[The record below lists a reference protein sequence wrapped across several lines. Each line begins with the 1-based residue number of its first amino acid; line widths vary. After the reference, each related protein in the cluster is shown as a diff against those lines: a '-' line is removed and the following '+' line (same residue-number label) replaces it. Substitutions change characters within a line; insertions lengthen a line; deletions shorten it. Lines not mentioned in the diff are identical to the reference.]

1 MRAINARV
9 SKLIA
14 NTLYQFCER
23 GLSLNFDLGEPKEGF
38 MVSTLD
44 KGLTFDNVGKVNPL
58 KVADWVHENLNNTDY
73 FGVWSHDEGV
83 FFDIFQNIASKKLA
97 LSLGRE
103 RDQFAIYDVINKCDI
118 TI

>member
-14 NTLYQFCER
+14 NTLYQFCEK
-23 GLSLNFDLGEPKEGF
+23 GLSLNFDLEEPKEGF

-44 KGLTFDNVGKVNPL
+44 DVLIFDSIRAVKPSKVESWIH
-58 KVADWVHENLNNTDY
+58 DHINNTDY
-73 FGVWSHDEGV
+73 FGVWSNKGRV
-83 FFDIFQNIASKKLA
+83 FFDISQNIVDKEIA
-97 LSLGRE
+97 LLLGLGRK
-103 RDQFAIYDVINKCDI
+103 QIAIYDVVNKCDI